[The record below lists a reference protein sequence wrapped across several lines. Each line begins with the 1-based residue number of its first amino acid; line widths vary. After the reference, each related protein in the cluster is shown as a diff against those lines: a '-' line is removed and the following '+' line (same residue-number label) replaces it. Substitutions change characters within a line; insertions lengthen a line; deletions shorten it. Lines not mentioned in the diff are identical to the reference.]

1 MAGWIKLYRQ
11 FTEWE
16 WYRDNNT
23 KIVFLHLLL
32 TANIKDTK
40 YMGMIVPKGS
50 LITKIYSTKDPESS
64 LCGQLDLTHKEI
76 RTALKKL
83 STTGEITVKTTNK
96 FTLINIVNYSI
107 YQENE
112 TDEGQSKGNQRANQ
126 GQTKGKHRIRIKELK
141 NIDIATNV
149 SISPELLRNRYTGEQ
164 LKIIDEFFEVLKHT
178 RRSAKI
184 ADSVILNIY
193 NDWDKHDPAKVIY
206 ALHKYIHTPAL
217 HDKKENYVLGIIRN
231 ATMADIENYK
241 KSILNTPKGAASSK
255 LTERLENIKEWAED
269 D

>member
-50 LITKIYSTKDPESS
+50 LITKIYSTKDPENT
-64 LCGQLDLTHKEI
+64 LCGQLELTHREA

-96 FTLINIVNYSI
+96 FSLINIVNYSV

-112 TDEGQSKGNQRANQ
+112 TEEGQSNDNQTTNQR
-126 GQTKGKHRIRIKELK
+126 QTNDKHRIRSKELK

-178 RRSAKI
+178 RRSAKLSDNI
-184 ADSVILNIY
+184 ILNIY
-193 NDWDKHDPAKVIY
+193 KDWDKHEPAKVIY
-206 ALHKYIHTPAL
+206 ALYKYIHTPAL

-241 KSILNTPKGAASSK
+241 KAITNAPKGVSSK